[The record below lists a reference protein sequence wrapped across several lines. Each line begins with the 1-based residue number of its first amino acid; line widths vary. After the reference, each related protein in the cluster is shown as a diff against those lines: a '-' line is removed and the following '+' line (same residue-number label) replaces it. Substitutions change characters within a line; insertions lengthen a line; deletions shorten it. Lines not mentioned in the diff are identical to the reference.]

1 MIKNSGE
8 KMNRFAA
15 AVITFVFFWAF
26 VGPVCVGLLTL
37 FALATGL
44 VSDISQGA
52 SLWTVRTGSLIG
64 TFLGLFFAAQR
75 IRRNAPWELTLLRK
89 TVIFGCIYYVL
100 QALWLLFLY
109 AVSGG
114 GDAGAAGLFVDFVV
128 RFPASIL
135 ATSKEHLTLHYLGLF
150 ISSAFWAAVFYF
162 ASSYMKKKREGPEAP
177 SN

>member
-1 MIKNSGE
+1 
-8 KMNRFAA
+8 MNRFAA
-15 AVITFVFFWAF
+15 AVLTFIFFWAF

-52 SLWTVRTGSLIG
+52 TLWTVQTGSLIG

-89 TVIFGCIYYVL
+89 TVIFGCVYYVL

-109 AVSGG
+109 AVSNGG
-114 GDAGAAGLFVDFVV
+114 EAGPAGMFVDFVV

-135 ATSKEHLTLHYLGLF
+135 DTGPKEHLTLHYLGLF
-150 ISSAFWAAVFYF
+150 ISSAFWAAVFYL
-162 ASSYMKKKREGPEAP
+162 AAGYLKKRRDSAAP